1 MYVTDRTN
9 SRVCVWFKECSFQR
23 GFKTKYAPTYIAATG
38 DNHLLITCSCV
49 PNTVM
54 VYTLEGQLV
63 HEFRGSGSA
72 QGRFRERFGICV
84 GDSEAVFV
92 ADCGN
97 KLVHVF

>member
-63 HEFRGSGSA
+63 HEFRG
-72 QGRFRERFGICV
+72 GRRFCPREV
-84 GDSEAVFV
+84 
-92 ADCGN
+92 
-97 KLVHVF
+97 